1 MKNSTSNDIIKI
13 KRAATKEELESF
25 KLSKHLLNLL
35 MEEPFYSR
43 ILRSLNKVET
53 KVIPTAG
60 VLCQDDELTLWWNRN
75 FLSSLKPK
83 KVIGLL
89 KHECL
94 HLVFKHTTERKKEP
108 HMLWNYAADLAIN
121 SIIPAE
127 ELPESQL
134 YQFQRSPLFDD

>member
-13 KRAATKEELESF
+13 KREASIEELENF

-60 VLCQDDELTLWWNRN
+60 VLCQDGELTLWWNRN
-75 FLSSLKPK
+75 FLASLKPK
-83 KVIGLL
+83 KVIGLEGYDI
-89 KHECL
+89 KIT
-94 HLVFKHTTERKKEP
+94 KQ
-108 HMLWNYAADLAIN
+108 
-121 SIIPAE
+121 
-127 ELPESQL
+127 ELI
-134 YQFQRSPLFDD
+134 